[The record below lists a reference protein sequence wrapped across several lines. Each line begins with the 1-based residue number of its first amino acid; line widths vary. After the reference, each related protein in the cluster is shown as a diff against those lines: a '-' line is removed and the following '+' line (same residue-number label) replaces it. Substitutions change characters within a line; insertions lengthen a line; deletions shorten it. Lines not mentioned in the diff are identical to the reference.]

1 MRPRLV
7 PELDVE
13 EFLHWENRQSER
25 FELQHGFIV
34 AFAGGTFD
42 HNTIAF
48 NVRKALEAAYP
59 SPCRTFGSDVKVK
72 ISDQSVF
79 YPAAGAVCTE
89 VPGTATIVL
98 SPTIVCEV
106 LSESTRA
113 YDLIDKRA
121 AYRRI
126 PSLQAYLIVDTRS
139 RRVEI
144 DTRTFG
150 DRWTTSAYEDGTFE
164 LGSGTISLDA
174 IYEGT
179 SVPSE

>member
-7 PELDVE
+7 PELDAE
-13 EFLHWENRQSER
+13 EFLHWENRQNER

-42 HNTIAF
+42 HSTIAL
-48 NVRKALEAAYP
+48 NIHVALRSVFV
-59 SPCRTFGSDVKVK
+59 SPCRVFNSDVKVRV
-72 ISDQSVF
+72 SSTTVYYPDASVTC
-79 YPAAGAVCTE
+79 ADNRGDET
-89 VPGTATIVL
+89 VL
-98 SPTIVCEV
+98 LEPLVVCEV
-106 LSESTRA
+106 LSESSRA

-121 AYRRI
+121 AYRGI
-126 PSLQAYLIVDTRS
+126 PSLHAYLIVDTRS

-179 SVPSE
+179 SVPSA